1 MSNAQE
7 IIERF
12 VLPVL
17 HYSKNALEPHISE
30 KTMDVHF
37 GKHHQTYVDK
47 LNQAMDEIEL
57 SDHLIEELLQ
67 NVSNHGPAIRNNAGG
82 HYNHTMF
89 WKLLTPDEIA
99 PHGKLKQQIEA
110 AFESFDNFKEKFTQ
124 AAMSH
129 FGSGWAWL
137 VLNNKGM
144 LEIGSTPNQDNP
156 LMDDVELKG
165 YPIIGL
171 DMWEHAYYLDYQN
184 EKAKY
189 VDAFWKI
196 LNWDEASNRYAES
209 LLVYKSLK

>member
-1 MSNAQE
+1 MSNAQQV
-7 IIERF
+7 IEQF

-17 HYSKNALEPHISE
+17 HYNKNALEPHISE

-47 LNQAMDEIEL
+47 LNEAMDEIEI

-67 NVSNHGPAIRNNAGG
+67 NVSNHSAAIRNNAGG

-110 AFESFDNFKEKFTQ
+110 AFENLDNFKEQFTQ

-137 VLNNKGM
+137 VLNKKGM
-144 LEIGSTPNQDNP
+144 LEIGSTSNQDNP

-196 LNWDEASNRYAES
+196 LNWDEASSRYAES